1 MTMEAKSKKIL
12 VLGVDGADPRLTRTY
27 IDQGLLPNTA
37 ELLRRGAA
45 REDLVMLGAQPT
57 VTPPMWTTL
66 ATGAYPITHGITCY
80 NRRGQDLDEVSY
92 NLDSR
97 LCKAEQLWNV
107 TAEAGYKTLVWHW
120 PGSSWPP
127 SSDNPNLMVVDGV
140 SPPVINTFALI
151 EEECLVLGSPQN
163 AKVEYRAKAASDSKV
178 PCVVRE
184 DEFLA
189 GTDDESSDVFE
200 GGSSKKIIT
209 DLSEGEHSMSATPFD
224 LVITPIAP
232 VDHAKWAAAPADA
245 KEFTVLYSGGL
256 IRRPAL
262 ILKNEDGIYDSVAL
276 YRSKNDTEP
285 YAVIPKGVFYEDV
298 IDDAYYHN
306 QIVKANRN
314 VRILDMGEDGESL
327 RMWISNGVALGVD
340 DYFHPRS
347 LYHDVIANV
356 GPIPPL
362 SLLGGGDRLL
372 LRDCMYENW
381 EAYQRWTARALNYMI
396 EQQDVDII
404 FSQMH
409 NIDLQG
415 HMIVKFLKDH
425 GHNVLSE
432 EEYADMMVK
441 IYQQTD
447 RYIGEFLHLLD
458 EGWTILYVSDH
469 AQVCGDYEPLVIGDP
484 TGVSTCV
491 MEELGLTKLKV
502 DDEGN
507 RLHEIDWENTYA
519 VQQRGNHIYL
529 NIKGRDQHVLKD
541 GTVIDGIIDPA
552 DQYEWEEEIM
562 TRLYG
567 YKHPVSGKRV
577 IALALRNRDAIL
589 LGMGGPLSGDIL
601 FWNAEGYNYD
611 HCDSLSTTYGYAGTS
626 VSPIFIAAG
635 KGIKENYLT
644 ERIIRQ
650 VDVAPTVA
658 VLAGVRMP
666 AQCEGAPV
674 YQILED

>member
-1 MTMEAKSKKIL
+1 MAKDILSRKIL

-37 ELLRRGAA
+37 ELLRRGSA

-57 VTPPMWTTL
+57 ITPPMWTTL
-66 ATGAYPITHGITCY
+66 ATGAYPCTHGITCF
-80 NRRGQDLDEVSY
+80 NRKGASLDETAY

-97 LCKAEQLWNV
+97 LCKAEPMWNV
-107 TAEAGYKTLVWHW
+107 TAEAGLKTLVWHW

-127 SSDNPNLMVVDGV
+127 TSDSPNLMVVDGL
-140 SPPVINTFALI
+140 SPGAVNTFVSTGDEGL
-151 EEECLVLGSPQN
+151 LLGSSEN
-163 AKVEYRAKAASDSKV
+163 TKVEFRPKAASDSDV
-178 PCVVRE
+178 PCVIRE
-184 DEFLA
+184 DQYLA
-189 GTDDESSDVFE
+189 GQEMD
-200 GGSSKKIIT
+200 GGAAMGGTAKKIIM
-209 DLSEGEHSMSATPFD
+209 DLSEGEHGLSAMPFD
-224 LVITPIAP
+224 LTFTPIAP
-232 VDHAKWAAAPADA
+232 VDHAKWAAAPEGA
-245 KEFTVLYSGGL
+245 KEFTILYSSGL

-262 ILKNEDGIYDSVAL
+262 ILKNEDGIYDRVAL

-285 YAVIPKGVFYEDV
+285 VAILPKGEFVEDIIEDSVFHDQV
-298 IDDAYYHN
+298 
-306 QIVKANRN
+306 VKANRN
-314 VRILDMGEDGESL
+314 MRVLELGEDGNNL
-327 RMWISNGVALGVD
+327 RMWISHGVVLGVD
-340 DYFHPRS
+340 DYFHPKS
-347 LYHDVIANV
+347 LYHDVLANV
-356 GPIPPL
+356 GPIPPF
-362 SLLGGGDRLL
+362 SILGGGDKTLIL
-372 LRDCMYENW
+372 DCMHENW
-381 EAYQRWTARALNYMI
+381 EAYCRWTARALHYMI
-396 EQQDVDII
+396 EQQGSEII
-404 FSQMH
+404 FSQLH

-469 AQVCGDYEPLVIGDP
+469 AQICGDYEPCVIGDA
-484 TGVSTCV
+484 TGVCTGV
-491 MEELGLTKLKV
+491 MEELGLMKMKV
-502 DDEGN
+502 DENGN
-507 RLHEIDWENTYA
+507 KLHEIDWSETYA

-529 NIKGRDQHVLKD
+529 NIKGRDEH
-541 GTVIDGIIDPA
+541 GIIEPE

-567 YKHPVSGKRV
+567 YKHPVSGKRL

-589 LGMGGPLSGDIL
+589 LGMGGPECGDIL
-601 FWNAEGYNYD
+601 FWIAEGHNYD
-611 HCDSLSTTYGYAGTS
+611 HGDSLSTSYGYAGTS

-635 KGIKENYLT
+635 KGIKENFLT
-644 ERIIRQ
+644 DRIIRQ

-658 VLAGVRMP
+658 ELTGLRMP

-674 YQILED
+674 YQIIEA